1 MEDCCRA
8 TAVLCEFYTTV
19 MPWRQCVKYTA
30 SRTWPGYCALCDV
43 LLHALQT
50 TAEADAK
57 QAEVRGKH
65 AAKRLSEQRKASAG
79 KAREAAALAKDM
91 AAAEAAVAA
100 CERRCTMPQGLCLHY
115 SIAVRQRAVEHA
127 PAQ

>member
-1 MEDCCRA
+1 MRKEHGKSCTLAC
-8 TAVLCEFYTTV
+8 
-19 MPWRQCVKYTA
+19 CVK
-30 SRTWPGYCALCDV
+30 CDT

-65 AAKRLSEQRKASAG
+65 AAKRLAEQRKACTG
-79 KAREAAALAKDM
+79 KVREAAALAKDM

-100 CERRCTMPQGLCLHY
+100 CERR
-115 SIAVRQRAVEHA
+115 
-127 PAQ
+127 